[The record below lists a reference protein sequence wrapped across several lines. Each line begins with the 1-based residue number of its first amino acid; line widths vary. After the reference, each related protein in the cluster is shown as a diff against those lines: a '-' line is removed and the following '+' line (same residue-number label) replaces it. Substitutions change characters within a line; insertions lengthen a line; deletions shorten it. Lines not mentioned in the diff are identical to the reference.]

1 MSMQKKNIEKLVEE
15 TLQSFEAAKRAVPK
29 PFLLTRVMAAI
40 EKNASEKNGWSRAS
54 AFISKP
60 AVAAAAIAFIIFIN
74 MGILFLKKNDPGKI
88 PGTQNSTLVTDDF
101 AINAANIYD
110 IENLESQ

>member
-1 MSMQKKNIEKLVEE
+1 MQKKNIEKLVKQ
-15 TLQSFEAAKRAVPK
+15 TLQSFEGAKRAEPK

-40 EKNASEKNGWSRAS
+40 NKNASDKNAWSRAG

-60 AVAAAAIAFIIFIN
+60 GIAFAGIAFIILIN
-74 MGILFLKKNDPGKI
+74 VSILFLKKDDADKVPV
-88 PGTQNSTLVTDDF
+88 TQNSTLVTDDF

-110 IENLESQ
+110 IENQEAQ